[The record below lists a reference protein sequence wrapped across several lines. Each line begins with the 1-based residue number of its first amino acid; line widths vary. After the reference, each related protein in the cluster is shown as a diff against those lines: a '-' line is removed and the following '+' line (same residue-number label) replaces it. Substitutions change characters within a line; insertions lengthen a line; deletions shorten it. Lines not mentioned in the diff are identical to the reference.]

1 MARAARVWLLAP
13 EAAPGIAPGF
23 AATPAPDAVLAQMR
37 QALAGLRPP
46 AVVLEAPDLGGDE
59 ARLAGWL
66 AANRPDVML
75 CLRQL
80 PPRALSDAA
89 MARGVPV
96 VLADADIARWPP
108 LPFWQRL
115 AGGGGLMRLA
125 QVMVPDPMARAAA
138 LRRGAVP
145 GRVTVTGAL
154 TETRPPLRVS
164 EAELS
169 MQAEALGGRQRWYA
183 VAVPEAEEKAVI
195 EAHHA
200 ALGLSHRALLLIQP
214 ADPARAAALVQRMEE
229 AGLHVAIRSEVDE
242 VQPDH
247 QALVLDD
254 PGEPGLWYRLA
265 PVCFMGGTLSG
276 DDRAARHPFEA
287 AALGSAILHGPVLSR
302 HAEAWRQL
310 DRAGAT
316 RLVPRASA
324 LADHLAAVMEPE
336 RAADLASRAWNV
348 STGGAA
354 VAGQIAD
361 MVASMVG
368 EGRG

>member
-1 MARAARVWLLAP
+1 MGRAARVWLLAP
-13 EAAPGIAPGF
+13 EAAPGINPGF
-23 AATPAPDAVLAQMR
+23 ATGPAPEAVLVQMR

-46 AVVLEAPDLGGDE
+46 AVVLETPDLGGDE

-89 MARGVPV
+89 MARGVAV

-115 AGGGGLMRLA
+115 AGGGGGLARLA
-125 QVMVPDPMARAAA
+125 HLLVPDPMARAAA
-138 LRRGAVP
+138 LRRGAIQ
-145 GRVTVTGAL
+145 GRITVTGAL

-169 MQAEALGGRQRWYA
+169 VQAEALGGRQRWYA

-195 EAHHA
+195 EAHNA

-214 ADPARAAALVQRMEE
+214 ADPARAAALAQRMED
-229 AGLHVAIRSEVDE
+229 AGLHVALRSDVDE
-242 VQPDH
+242 VPPDH

-254 PGEPGLWYRLA
+254 PNEPGLWYRLA

-276 DDRAARHPFEA
+276 EDAAARHPFEA

-302 HAEAWRQL
+302 HAEAWHQL

-354 VAGQIAD
+354 VARQIAGIVAG
-361 MVASMVG
+361 MVAG
-368 EGRG
+368 TP

>member
-1 MARAARVWLLAP
+1 MARGARVWLLAP
-13 EAAPGIAPGF
+13 DGEVDP
-23 AATPAPDAVLAQMR
+23 TPDAALAELR
-37 QALAGLRPP
+37 QALIALNPP
-46 AVVLEAPDLGGDE
+46 AVTLESTAGLAGDE

-66 AANRPDVML
+66 AANRPDVIV

-80 PPRALSDAA
+80 PPRALMDAVL
-89 MARGVPV
+89 ARGLPV
-96 VLADADIARWPP
+96 VLADADIAGWPP

-115 AGGGGLMRLA
+115 AGGGGLARLA
-125 QVMVPDPMARAAA
+125 HLMVPDPMARVAAI
-138 LRRGAVP
+138 RRGALP
-145 GRVTVTGAL
+145 ARITVTGAL
-154 TETRPPLRVS
+154 TETRAPLRVS

-169 MQAEALGGRQRWYA
+169 AQAEVLGGRQRWFV

-214 ADPARAAALVQRMEE
+214 ADPARAPELAQRMEE
-229 AGLHVAIRSEVDE
+229 AGLHAAIRSEVDE
-242 VQPDH
+242 VLPDH

-254 PGEPGLWYRLA
+254 PSELGLWYRLA

-276 DDRAARHPFEA
+276 EDQAARHPFEP
-287 AALGSAILHGPVLSR
+287 AALGSAILHGPVRAR
-302 HAEAWRQL
+302 HIEAWRQL
-310 DRAGAT
+310 ERAGAT

-354 VAGQIAD
+354 VAHQIAQI
-361 MVASMVG
+361 VARLAAERLAG
-368 EGRG
+368 